1 MPPKGVSLVRF
12 YQCWYQSYHIPT
24 LPPRSTPYW
33 YRDWTNIQRG
43 QIRFHLPA
51 HYRVLF
57 GVESENRRKW
67 SEPFILNNNHSSR
80 NSGKYG
86 WLIEEAGLIKSLTTS
101 LNLCIFGNGI
111 AELLFDLCDRRLVDQ
126 WTLGD
131 LFVEARADFQRLDS
145 EDECCCE
152 IGKNTL
158 LRKSIRTSISSTM
171 IGIANT
177 VQYLP
182 NAGLTSASDFAKR
195 VRYQVTLSN
204 GDIRSCG
211 NHWGERGGG
220 RSPYKCDITR
230 TKRFCIFSWMLQLVI
245 LHQLR
250 RT

>member
-1 MPPKGVSLVRF
+1 M
-12 YQCWYQSYHIPT
+12 
-24 LPPRSTPYW
+24 
-33 YRDWTNIQRG
+33 
-43 QIRFHLPA
+43 
-51 HYRVLF
+51 
-57 GVESENRRKW
+57 
-67 SEPFILNNNHSSR
+67 
-80 NSGKYG
+80 
-86 WLIEEAGLIKSLTTS
+86 IKSLTTS

-211 NHWGERGGG
+211 NH
-220 RSPYKCDITR
+220 
-230 TKRFCIFSWMLQLVI
+230 
-245 LHQLR
+245 
-250 RT
+250 